1 MAGLAVGLFS
11 HGRNRKLRMSPN
23 EKARCST
30 RVLWLGGAS
39 SEFGWVVDRI
49 ASAQS
54 QPFTIETFSVFNDL
68 MRRLADGQADRIILA
83 PENRYCYP
91 DDLISQLNAQ
101 YPELPIA
108 VCLGDYWLG
117 WKRTGAG
124 HLKTLHHSGIPW
136 YRWYDGWLPW
146 LLGID
151 ASQFGPFPIDRFQ
164 LQFCNPIHKQVRGS
178 WVDSKIVLFC
188 ADQAVA
194 DAWEVALGQSANLEV
209 VNGPT
214 AEVGCEQYLDG
225 AKVVLW
231 DDSRL
236 STWGG
241 SQQALEQAI
250 AELKVIASKC
260 STQLIWICWTQ
271 PDWRTW
277 QQLADSGLRF
287 ELLAKPQLLSFSS
300 AALART

>member
-1 MAGLAVGLFS
+1 MAGLAAGLFS

-23 EKARCST
+23 DQAECST
-30 RVLWLGGAS
+30 KVLWLGS
-39 SEFGWVVDRI
+39 VSNEFGWVIDRI
-49 ASAQS
+49 ASAKS
-54 QPFTIETFSVFNDL
+54 HSFTIETFSAL
-68 MRRLADGQADRIILA
+68 GEIMWRLADGQADRIILA

-124 HLKTLHHSGIPW
+124 HLKTLHHSSIHW

-151 ASQFGPFPIDRFQ
+151 ANLFGPFPADRFQ
-164 LQFCNPIHKQVRGS
+164 LQFCNPIYPMADGS
-178 WVDSKIVLFC
+178 SVDSKVVLFC
-188 ADQAVA
+188 ADHAVA
-194 DAWEVALGQSANLEV
+194 EAWGVALGQSTNLEV
-209 VNGPT
+209 VNGP
-214 AEVGCEQYLDG
+214 AADVGCEQFPDG
-225 AKVVLW
+225 AEFVLW

-236 STWGG
+236 STWNG
-241 SQQALEQAI
+241 SQHALELAM
-250 AELKVIASKC
+250 AELKAIAAKFP
-260 STQLIWICWTQ
+260 TQLIWICWTQ
-271 PDWRTW
+271 PSWQAW
-277 QQLADSGLRF
+277 QQLAGSGLRF
-287 ELLAKPQLLSFSS
+287 ELLAKPQLFSFSS